1 MEDMKTRQGFG
12 EYLSECYPLNLLLSI
27 HPEQPDIITSDIR
40 IGLEYILTTLSDRE
54 QEILRLR
61 FRERR
66 TRSDIAEEFCITQER
81 VRQIEAKAL
90 RKLRHPNRYQFVRLG
105 MMGYIRHIR
114 EKENKLGYKK
124 GYDKGYKDG
133 MEDAAKGKTYHGV
146 LAEIAAQPIDN
157 LDLSI
162 RAYNSLLRLGC
173 KTIGDCMLLKKD
185 QILNVR
191 NLGKKTRIEIASA
204 LQERE
209 VVGTV
214 WDEFVVE

>member
-1 MEDMKTRQGFG
+1 MEDKKTRHGFG
-12 EYLSECYPLNLLLSI
+12 EYLSKGYPLNLLLSI
-27 HPEQPDIITSDIR
+27 YPEQPDIITSDIR

-54 QEILRLR
+54 QEIIRLR
-61 FRERR
+61 FREQR
-66 TRSDIAEEFCITQER
+66 TRPDIAEEFCITQER

-114 EKENKLGYKK
+114 EKENKLGYTK

-146 LAEIAAQPIDN
+146 LAEIATQPIDN

-162 RAYNSLLRLGC
+162 RANNSLLRLSC
-173 KTIGDCMLLKKD
+173 KTIGDCMLLKED

-204 LQERE
+204 LQKHE

-214 WDEFVVE
+214 WDEFAVK